1 MYTLYYAPGAANM
14 APHAALE
21 EIGAPHKL
29 VKLDLGAGDQRKP
42 DYLKLNP
49 KGRVPLLSD
58 GDYGLS
64 EAAAIILYLADRH
77 PAGGLAPQDPQARGH
92 FYQWLLYLTN
102 TLQPAFVEFFYAE
115 RRFEDK
121 AQQAALKKLSEQ
133 RLNDML
139 AYVDESLAARGPY
152 LLGQTF
158 SAADLFLHMLARW
171 SRWLDKPAYRYPAIK
186 RCVDL
191 VKARPAV
198 QRMMKAEGLV
208 EEEKA

>member
-21 EIGAPHKL
+21 EVGAPHKL

-49 KGRVPLLSD
+49 KGRVPLLTD
-58 GDYGLS
+58 GDYALS
-64 EAAAIILYLADRH
+64 EAAAIILYLAERH
-77 PAGGLAPQDPQARGH
+77 PTAGLVPQDPQARGH

-102 TLQPAFVEFFYAE
+102 TLQPTFLEFFYAE
-115 RRFEDK
+115 RWFEEK
-121 AQQAALKKLSEQ
+121 SHQAALKAMSER

-139 AYVDESLAARGPY
+139 AYIDESLAARGPY

-171 SRWLDKPAYRYPAIK
+171 SRWLAKPAYRYPAIK

-198 QRMMKAEGLV
+198 QRMMKAEGLI
-208 EEEKA
+208 EEETA